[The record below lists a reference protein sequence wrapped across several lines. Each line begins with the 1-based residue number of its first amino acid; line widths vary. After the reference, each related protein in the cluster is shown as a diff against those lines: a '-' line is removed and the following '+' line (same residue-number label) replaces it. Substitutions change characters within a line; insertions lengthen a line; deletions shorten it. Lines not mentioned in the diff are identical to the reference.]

1 MNKLPKGQTKIN
13 SNPNDL
19 FEPRLNK
26 MNKTNNENI
35 SLDNKDIFPEVPLST
50 NKELIDPDEIKT
62 SELSGII
69 ENHIQNSIR
78 LFNLYNKVNNKNKS
92 NNEFQLNISK
102 SNDGNDKLN
111 ENYTMLKIINDKID
125 NYIFYHSIFAG
136 ISIITLGVV
145 YVIKN

>member
-1 MNKLPKGQTKIN
+1 MNKLPKGQSKIN
-13 SNPNDL
+13 SNTDDL

-26 MNKTNNENI
+26 MNKTNENI
-35 SLDNKDIFPEVPLST
+35 SPDDNKDIFPEVPVSI

-78 LFNLYNKVNNKNKS
+78 LFNLYSKLNNKNKL
-92 NNEFQLNISK
+92 EIDKLNK
-102 SNDGNDKLN
+102 NYKLN

-145 YVIKN
+145 YIIKN